1 MPDIRL
7 PRELHAIGQHAID
20 EAIRRGAGTVEA
32 EHVLLAIAAAG
43 GIPGLDHATLDAAL
57 ERERERSLA
66 FAGVADVRWAP
77 GDRESTRRVS
87 KPGWGASIRELL
99 RASDKPTDRNAAAI
113 RRELAIGILRAEVG
127 TVPRAL
133 AIAGIDRA
141 ELTEVLKKKTPKL
154 AS

>member
-7 PRELHAIGQHAID
+7 PIELHAIGQRAVK
-20 EAIRRGAGTVEA
+20 EATRRGAKTVEA
-32 EHVLLAIAAAG
+32 EHVLLAIAADG
-43 GIPGLDHATLDAAL
+43 GIPGLDHTTLDAAL
-57 ERERERSLA
+57 DRERARSLA
-66 FAGVADVRWAP
+66 FAGVADVHPA
-77 GDRESTRRVS
+77 STRRDA

-99 RASDKPTDRNAAAI
+99 RASDKPADRNAAAL

-133 AIAGIDRA
+133 VLAGIDRA
-141 ELTEVLKKKTPKL
+141 ALTENLQEKSPKV